1 MKRAL
6 YAPLFVPVLGRSR
19 TDWQSEQSLNIWY
32 SSVISDSS
40 LLVFWCLQRSVKC
53 REGLSYELSS
63 KTDEQK
69 AVTASRNSLLF
80 VAALRNSRSLQVAA
94 CSARF
99 KCDKPWQAAWRHL
112 RSLNWL
118 PRLLCIISCFDLC
131 KSLKPFE
138 PCALVSPEI
147 LEQRLD
153 KSWHVGTDGYTP
165 FWTLFRGNPLWPLTW
180 LRT

>member
-1 MKRAL
+1 MALTSHLTYRLLQKDAKR
-6 YAPLFVPVLGRSR
+6 
-19 TDWQSEQSLNIWY
+19 Q
-32 SSVISDSS
+32 SSVTH
-40 LLVFWCLQRSVKC
+40 LFLVFGCLQRSVKC

-118 PRLLCIISCFDLC
+118 PRLLCIIYGIYCFDLC
-131 KSLKPFE
+131 KFLKPFE

-147 LEQRLD
+147 LEHSLD
-153 KSWHVGTDGYTP
+153 KS
-165 FWTLFRGNPLWPLTW
+165 
-180 LRT
+180 